1 MKLPFLPALSRRTRL
16 ALWAIALAVLAGN
29 MGGELFGFFDYSE
42 DVATACLV
50 VLALLVLTPVDRT
63 RRTVWIARKL
73 HTNDGPRRWV
83 EVRCDEA
90 QHLKREPG
98 WQVRRLVVV
107 DDTVVEEHAE

>member
-1 MKLPFLPALSRRTRL
+1 ME
-16 ALWAIALAVLAGN
+16 GN
-29 MGGELFGFFDYSE
+29 VVGVAFGFFDYN
-42 DVATACLV
+42 DNVATVCLV

-73 HTNDGPRRWV
+73 NTNVEPMLWV
-83 EVRCDEA
+83 AVPPDEA
-90 QHLKREPG
+90 VRRKREPA